1 MSLFDRIFKIHH
13 IARQFFI
20 FLILTSTVPLV
31 VLGFLSYQV
40 SRSSLT
46 EEVNAHSLQMLNEKQ
61 QAMEFIMGA
70 VESLIDNISG
80 VTDINEVLQL
90 KRPEDNRYNKLVT
103 QAKIGYILSGY
114 LNLKGLVSI
123 DLFSTA
129 GAHYHV
135 GDTLNIEGTRDDVRE
150 DLFRQ
155 AAASARQIV
164 WTGIE
169 DNVNKNSSQGKVL
182 TAVKLIKVIDMKT
195 LAEKPIGLIVVSY
208 SVDIFYE
215 SLMKNLSKHRI
226 YIVVDGRNRIVFH
239 PDKGVVGSEIN
250 PRLIGRMLRQRV
262 NIPFAEQID
271 GQEMIAMRSPFAN
284 SNWHLISLVPQRV
297 VDAGLSGIRLNTV
310 LALLFCLAWT
320 VLFSSLISRNIVEPI
335 RSMTNLFQKIQDGT
349 IDLTVRL
356 KVKSSNEIGELT
368 RWFNTFLQT
377 LVEKRNADE
386 EINHLNREL
395 EQRVVSRTAELAEAN
410 RKLKKEI
417 ASHRVTEEARQKN
430 LEKLRKTLHGVIQAM
445 AMMVEARDPYTAGHQ
460 RRVADLARAI
470 AQEMGASQD
479 EVDGV
484 RIAGIIHD
492 IGKISVPAE
501 ILSKPGK
508 LSDIE
513 LSLIKVHAEAGYG
526 ILKEIDFPWP
536 IATIVLQHHERIDGS
551 GYPAGLKG
559 SQISIEAQIL
569 AVADVIESMASHR
582 PYRPA
587 LGLKAALAE
596 IENNKGNLY
605 DADVADACLRLFREK
620 GFQLERT

>member
-1 MSLFDRIFKIHH
+1 MSLFDRIFKINH
-13 IARQFFI
+13 IARQFFVI
-20 FLILTSTVPLV
+20 LILTSTIPLV
-31 VLGFLSYQV
+31 VLGFLSYHV

-61 QAMEFIMGA
+61 QAMEFIMGS

-80 VTDINEVLQL
+80 ITDINEVLQQN
-90 KRPEDNRYNKLVT
+90 RPEDNRYNKLVT
-103 QAKIGYILSGY
+103 QAKMGYTLSGY

-123 DLFSTA
+123 DLFSKN
-129 GAHYHV
+129 GMHYHI
-135 GDTLNIEGTRDDVRE
+135 GDTLNVEDTRDDVRE

-155 AAASARQIV
+155 AATSARQIV

-169 DNVNKNSSQGKVL
+169 DNVNKNSSHEKVL

-195 LAEKPIGLIVVSY
+195 LAERPIGLLVVSY
-208 SVDIFYE
+208 SVDVLYE

-226 YIVVDGRNRIVFH
+226 YILVDGRNRIVFH
-239 PDKGVVGSEIN
+239 PNKGVVGAEIN
-250 PRLIGRMLRQRV
+250 PLLLGRMLRQRE
-262 NIPFAEQID
+262 NTPFAEQID
-271 GQEMIAMRSPFAN
+271 GQEMITMRSQFAN
-284 SNWHLISLVPQRV
+284 SNWHLISFIPQTV
-297 VDAGLSGIRLNTV
+297 VDAGLAGIRLNTIM
-310 LALLFCLAWT
+310 ALLFCLSWA

-335 RSMTNLFQKIQDGT
+335 RAMTDLFQKIQDGT

-356 KVKSSNEIGELT
+356 KEKSSNEIGELT
-368 RWFNTFLQT
+368 HWFNTFLQT
-377 LVEKRNADE
+377 LIEKQNADE

-410 RKLKKEI
+410 RDLKKEI
-417 ASHRVTEEARQKN
+417 ASHLVTEEARQKN
-430 LEKLRKTLHGVIQAM
+430 LEKLRKTLHGTIQAM

-484 RIAGIIHD
+484 RIAGMIHD

-501 ILSKPGK
+501 ILSKPGR
-508 LSDIE
+508 LSNIE
-513 LSLIKVHAEAGYG
+513 FSLIKVHAEAGYG

-559 SQISIEAQIL
+559 SQILIEAQML
-569 AVADVIESMASHR
+569 AVADVVESMASHR
-582 PYRPA
+582 PYRPG
-587 LGLKAALAE
+587 LGIDAALEE
-596 IENNKGNLY
+596 IEKNRCICY
-605 DADVADACLRLFREK
+605 DANVADACLRLFRGK
-620 GFQLERT
+620 GYQLQ